1 MRSALIKSLPLL
13 ALLLASPAGAG
24 GLAPWKFGMSKTQV
38 SSFGEYGPY
47 RSFSNGDLETYNG
60 LYQGHK
66 ENVQFFFEHEVLRR
80 IGVYLYEGSEADAAA
95 EAWKRVYVS
104 LQAQYGELDT
114 PGLPAPANGRL
125 DPQQL
130 AEAAIA
136 NTRRTG
142 RTLIAPRQQPRDMSV
157 SSSLMRGNVQ
167 GTPWYYVVV
176 NFDPAGP

>member
-1 MRSALIKSLPLL
+1 MRSAWITSLCLL
-13 ALLLASPAGAG
+13 ALSLALPAGAG
-24 GLAPWKFGMSKTQV
+24 GLAPWKFGMSKAQV

-60 LYQGHK
+60 VFDGQRQ
-66 ENVQFFFEHEVLRR
+66 NVQFFFEHEVLRR
-80 IGVYLYEGSEADAAA
+80 IGVYLYEGNEAGAAA
-95 EAWKRVYVS
+95 EAWKRVYAS
-104 LQAQYGELDT
+104 LQAQYGEVET
-114 PGLPAPANGRL
+114 PGLPAPASGRP

-136 NTRRTG
+136 NSGRTG
-142 RTLIAPRQQPRDMSV
+142 RTRMAPRRQPRDVSV

-176 NFDPAGP
+176 NFDPAGS